1 MRSMV
6 KAKSFGF
13 KILADRTL
21 VYSISSFCATLPEKF
36 GFFRHSYTL
45 KMFFKVIFTE
55 KKYFKTF
62 SMMLKISSS
71 NYNPIVCALLYF

>member
-21 VYSISSFCATLPEKF
+21 VYSISSFCTTLPELF

-45 KMFFKVIFTE
+45 EMFFKVIFTE
-55 KKYFKTF
+55 KNVLKLF
-62 SMMLKISSS
+62 SRS
-71 NYNPIVCALLYF
+71 